1 MNIRTAWLK
10 SAHLVRRMYATLLSP
25 QYCMLCGKPSRT
37 ALPLCPHC
45 IEYALKPYTKDVD
58 TPLYGASRCLHC
70 GRPLISEQTYCT
82 ECRMHT
88 TDSSSGSSL
97 FCTRIFALYPYIRLG
112 QKIMPAWKN
121 HNIRSFAAVF
131 APLLASFIL
140 QQPELRSL
148 PVVPVPPRANK
159 LRLKGWDQ
167 MQDIGRHIAAYSG
180 ITVYPCLK
188 RAGKVAQK
196 QLSRNE
202 RMNNIMH
209 SITVSVKRVPEA
221 LIVIDD
227 VMTTG
232 ATLEACAQA
241 LIAHGC
247 KKVYGICLFFN

>member
-1 MNIRTAWLK
+1 MNIRATCLK
-10 SAHLVRRMYATLLSP
+10 STQLVRRMYAALLSP
-25 QYCMLCGKPSRT
+25 QYCMLCDKPSKT
-37 ALPLCPHC
+37 ALPLCAHC
-45 IEYALKPYTKDVD
+45 IERALKPYTKDAD
-58 TPLYGASRCLHC
+58 TPLYGTSRCLHC

-82 ECRMHT
+82 ECRRHT
-88 TDSSSGSSL
+88 TDSSSGASR
-97 FCTRIFALYPYIRLG
+97 FCTRIFALYPYIGLG

-140 QQPELRSL
+140 QQPELRNI
-148 PVVPVPPRANK
+148 PVVPVPPRATK
-159 LRLKGWDQ
+159 LRSKGWDQ
-167 MQDIGRHIAAYSG
+167 MQDISRHISACGS

-188 RAGKVAQK
+188 RAGKIPQK

-209 SITVSVKRVPEA
+209 SITVSAKRVPES

-241 LIAHGC
+241 LLAHGC

>member
-1 MNIRTAWLK
+1 
-10 SAHLVRRMYATLLSP
+10 
-25 QYCMLCGKPSRT
+25 
-37 ALPLCPHC
+37 
-45 IEYALKPYTKDVD
+45 
-58 TPLYGASRCLHC
+58 
-70 GRPLISEQTYCT
+70 
-82 ECRMHT
+82 
-88 TDSSSGSSL
+88 
-97 FCTRIFALYPYIRLG
+97 
-112 QKIMPAWKN
+112 
-121 HNIRSFAAVF
+121 
-131 APLLASFIL
+131 
-140 QQPELRSL
+140 
-148 PVVPVPPRANK
+148 
-159 LRLKGWDQ
+159 
-167 MQDIGRHIAAYSG
+167 MQDIGRHIAAYSS

-232 ATLEACAQA
+232 ATFEACAQA